1 MSETLLEQ
9 GKTENKFSSQLSN
22 LVNFGSFCK
31 EDKTDYSLFPFK
43 LPKKHKPGTDLI
55 SKLILTDA
63 EVINIV
69 TSTIVGKCS

>member
-43 LPKKHKPGTDLI
+43 LPKKT
-55 SKLILTDA
+55 
-63 EVINIV
+63 
-69 TSTIVGKCS
+69 